1 MSRKTAD
8 QWFDAYAVSHQNET
22 NKLIHWICVPAI
34 YAVIMG
40 LLWDIPVPAAIAD
53 IPLAN
58 FATLGAIVALIFYF
72 RLSLTIGLG
81 MLAFTGFCFAAIA
94 GYESLGLGG
103 VWIPSLAI
111 FVIAWIFQF
120 IGHEL
125 EGAKPSFFEDIQFLL
140 VGPAWFLG
148 HLYRRAGIPY

>member
-1 MSRKTAD
+1 MSKTAD
-8 QWFDAYAVSHQNET
+8 QWFDAYAVSHQNST

-40 LLWDIPVPAAIAD
+40 LLWDIPVPAAIAEV
-53 IPLAN
+53 PLAN
-58 FATLGAIVALIFYF
+58 FATLGAAVAMVFYF
-72 RLSLTIGLG
+72 RMSFSIGLG
-81 MLAFTGFCFAAIA
+81 MLAFTGLSFGLIA

-120 IGHEL
+120 IGHEI
-125 EGAKPSFFEDIQFLL
+125 EGQKPSFFEDIQFLL

-148 HLYRRAGIPY
+148 HLYRRAGIAY